1 MEAAAATAT
10 SPNDE
15 LLALRRY
22 EHRQALLSLC
32 QPHWAGLFDF
42 ALRVVRDRAV
52 AAMVV
57 RKTFEKAASAE
68 DMPTDVRPWI
78 YTLARSFALDGLR
91 YRRRPSRWIEET
103 REGLDFTSIDA
114 GRLSNPSAVLFD
126 KQLIELVWETAASMD
141 LEDYSLLDLH
151 LRRGLS
157 ARVLAEHLG
166 AKVNVSASKIAD
178 LRDSFEDSVRAVLLA
193 TRVRR
198 SCAGL
203 DSALSGLGADAAS
216 TEVRRAVQRHL
227 KDCEACRQSSRGLVS
242 PAEVLAG
249 FAPMPPPA
257 GLQEEVVGRPAANDH
272 DRVSSNR
279 LRWVFFRHS
288 VPAPGG

>member
-1 MEAAAATAT
+1 M
-10 SPNDE
+10 
-15 LLALRRY
+15 
-22 EHRQALLSLC
+22 C
-32 QPHWAGLFDF
+32 QPHGAGLLDF

-52 AAMVV
+52 AAIVV
-57 RKTFEKAASAE
+57 QKTFDRAAGAGHI
-68 DMPTDVRPWI
+68 PTDVKPWI
-78 YTLARSFALDGLR
+78 YALARNVALDGLR
-91 YRRRPSRWIEET
+91 YRRRPSRWTEET
-103 REGLDFTSIDA
+103 REGLDFTKIDA
-114 GRLSNPSAVLFD
+114 GRLSDPSAVLFD

-157 ARVLAEHLG
+157 ASVLAEHLG
-166 AKVNVSASKIAD
+166 PTVNVSASKIAD
-178 LRDSFEDSVRAVLLA
+178 LRDSFEDSVFAVLLA

-203 DSALSGLGADAAS
+203 DNALSGLGTEAAS
-216 TEVRRAVQRHL
+216 PEVRRAVQRHL
-227 KDCEACRQSSRGLVS
+227 KDCQACRESRRGLVS

-249 FAPMPPPA
+249 FAPMASPA
-257 GLQEEVVGRPAANDH
+257 GLQEDVVGRPADDGR
-272 DRVSSNR
+272 DRASPNR